1 MLLLG
6 QVSVLALWLW
16 LPLGFPQYMWK
27 FQALVNVLMSEAK
40 VWTLKSGKL
49 WDGTAMLYRFVLRWK
64 GTTGLSSVCKM
75 IRVQEMC
82 IHIFFMGKF
91 SSTACNGGKD
101 QPVKPGKCW
110 YITEN
115 GWLFASSR
123 IFVNGYTN
131 IRASGGIS
139 HSQRHTRFVATLV
152 PSEWSQTYTL
162 FHDFLLWSRQK
173 YGVCHMLCLALME
186 FILDHSTLCSQRWP
200 HGSQGNSAT
209 CTVPHGGLLLW
220 CLYSHA
226 SIVWQH
232 G

>member
-1 MLLLG
+1 M
-6 QVSVLALWLW
+6 
-16 LPLGFPQYMWK
+16 
-27 FQALVNVLMSEAK
+27 
-40 VWTLKSGKL
+40 
-49 WDGTAMLYRFVLRWK
+49 YRFLLRCK
-64 GTTGLSSVCKM
+64 GTTGSSSACK
-75 IRVQEMC
+75 ICRGQEMC
-82 IHIFFMGKF
+82 FTF
-91 SSTACNGGKD
+91 SSLANLIPLLVIRSRKNQSQSGNY
-101 QPVKPGKCW
+101 W

-139 HSQRHTRFVATLV
+139 HSQRHTRFVTTPVA
-152 PSEWSQTYTL
+152 SEWPQTYTV
-162 FHDFLLWSRQK
+162 FHNFLLWSSQK
-173 YGVCHMLCLALME
+173 YGVCHMLCLAMME
-186 FILDHSTLCSQRWP
+186 FILGHSTLCSQRWP

-209 CTVPHGGLLLW
+209 CTAPHGGLLLW